1 MRYPILIL
9 ALAIACHAGVMAWNG
24 VEDRN
29 LKTCLSISDD
39 RISLESLELLTNPK
53 KNCIAM
59 IKKEFG
65 L

>member
-9 ALAIACHAGVMAWNG
+9 ALAVACHAGVMAWNG

-29 LKTCLSISDD
+29 LKTCIYVTKGKIGFGNLD
-39 RISLESLELLTNPK
+39 LFTNPK

-59 IKKEFG
+59 IKQEYG
-65 L
+65 G

>member
-29 LKTCLSISDD
+29 LKTCLSVLDDGISTS
-39 RISLESLELLTNPK
+39 SLDLFTNPK

-59 IKKEFG
+59 IKQEFG
-65 L
+65 G